1 MKQYMLAYKT
11 RALHWWNQ
19 RETREQ
25 RLLTGL
31 SLVLFIAFLWFIIW
45 QPLQQGIERAER
57 NVAMQQETLRWVN
70 ESVER
75 VKHLRDQDEPR
86 ARALNSSELTQY
98 INQIST
104 ELELEISRI
113 QPQGEALLLVF
124 NDADFDAFLDFLAAL
139 AERQVQ
145 IDVMDVAETNET
157 GVVRVRRLQVRA
169 G

>member
-1 MKQYMLAYKT
+1 MKKHIQAYRT

-25 RLLTGL
+25 RLLAGL
-31 SLVLFIAFLWFIIW
+31 SLVLIIAFFWFVVW
-45 QPLQQGIERAER
+45 QPLQQGIEQTER
-57 NVAMQQETLRWVN
+57 SVAVQQETLRWVSEN
-70 ESVER
+70 TQR
-75 VKHLRDQDEPR
+75 VKQLREQDTPQVN
-86 ARALNSSELTQY
+86 ALSSNQLTQY
-98 INQIST
+98 INQVSS

-113 QPQGEALLLVF
+113 QPQGEALLIVF
-124 NDADFDAFLDFLAAL
+124 NEADFDDFLEFLAAL

-145 IDVMDVAETNET
+145 IDVMDLAETDEA

>member
-1 MKQYMLAYKT
+1 MKKYIQPYKA

-31 SLVLFIAFLWFIIW
+31 SLVLIVAFFWFVVW
-45 QPLQQGIERAER
+45 QPLQEGIERAER
-57 NVAMQQETLRWVN
+57 SVAVQQETLHWVTEN
-70 ESVER
+70 TER
-75 VKHLRDQDEPR
+75 VKQLRERSEPR
-86 ARALNSSELTQY
+86 ATALSSNELTQFINQVSSELDLQ
-98 INQIST
+98 
-104 ELELEISRI
+104 ISRI

-124 NDADFDAFLDFLAAL
+124 NDADFDVFLEFLAAL

-145 IDVMDVAETNET
+145 IDVMDVAETDEA